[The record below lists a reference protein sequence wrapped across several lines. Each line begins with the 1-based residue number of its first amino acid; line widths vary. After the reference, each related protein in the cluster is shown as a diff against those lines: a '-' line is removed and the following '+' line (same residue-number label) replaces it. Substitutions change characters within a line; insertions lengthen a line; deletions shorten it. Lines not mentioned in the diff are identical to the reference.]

1 MGMMRLPPDFSE
13 FLRLLNEN
21 DAEYLLVGG
30 FAVNVHGYSRSTGDI
45 TVWVDPSAEN
55 AGRVAAALRDF
66 GFPNATPAL
75 FTEPDQIVRM
85 GVPPLRIEILTG
97 IDGVEFDSCY
107 QRRISVRTENIE
119 MPVIRLEDLI
129 ANKKAAGRPKDLADL
144 DELETLK

>member
-1 MGMMRLPPDFSE
+1 MGMMQLPPDFSE

-21 DAEYLLVGG
+21 AAEYLLVGG

-45 TVWVDPSAEN
+45 AVWVDPSAEN

-66 GFPNATPAL
+66 GFPYATPAL

-119 MPVIRLEDLI
+119 IPVIHLEDLI

-144 DELETLK
+144 DELEA